1 MTKQKQKRAYT
12 KRTPNGSFT
21 ELLAKQAQYSGRT
34 PRIRTAIENLLGK
47 QLPDLVQAM
56 CDDKISTASI
66 HKVLLEMGVKVSYMH
81 LHKVIRPDMV
91 EDYGYY
97 YNMVSE
103 LDREYDARNVRV
115 VSVGS
120 TTGNTQYPEAL

>member
-1 MTKQKQKRAYT
+1 MPKQKKKRAYT
-12 KRTPNGSFT
+12 RRTPSGSFT
-21 ELLAKQAQYSGRT
+21 ELLAKQAQHTGRE

-56 CDDKISTASI
+56 CDDNISTASI
-66 HKVLLEMGVKVSYMH
+66 HKVLLAMGAKVSYMH
-81 LHKVIRPDMV
+81 LHKVIRPNMV

-97 YNMVSE
+97 YKMVNE

-115 VSVGS
+115 VSVGN
-120 TTGNTQYPEAL
+120 TTGQTEQPSA